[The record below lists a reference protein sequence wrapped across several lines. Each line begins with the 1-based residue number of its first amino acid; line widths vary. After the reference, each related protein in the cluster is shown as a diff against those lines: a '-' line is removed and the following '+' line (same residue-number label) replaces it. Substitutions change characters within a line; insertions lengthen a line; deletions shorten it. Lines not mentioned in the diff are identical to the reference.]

1 MSARRRKN
9 VDESILSHVVC
20 ADPREGVRAG
30 ILESLAL
37 SIGAVPE
44 IRNQDTEKGGA
55 RRGHLKARVFEGLRV
70 VTLSSYHGLGRVQGV
85 QGDQV
90 EVEDS
95 RLDPSSVD
103 SVKAADAEAGL
114 AAVIVISV
122 DGQPLDATPLV
133 AEHRLENGPGK
144 ARPLPLET
152 VARARRNPRNRL
164 ERRHRIRG
172 RLGATILRKVSVAKG
187 RNASSPTTSIPSLR
201 KQRLGKRRRHRSLR
215 TATKRSVLKRK
226 LKVPMLQL
234 MLRPRLR
241 AQWPRCS

>member
-1 MSARRRKN
+1 MAESFRR
-9 VDESILSHVVC
+9 S

-37 SIGAVPE
+37 PIKAVHKTE
-44 IRNQDTEKGGA
+44 NQGTAKEEA
-55 RRGHLKARVFEGLRV
+55 RREHLKARVFDGLRV
-70 VTLSSYHGLGRVQGV
+70 VTSSSCHDLGRVQGV

-90 EVEDS
+90 EVEDT
-95 RLDPSSVD
+95 RLDPD
-103 SVKAADAEAGL
+103 LAGPVKAADAEVGL
-114 AAVIVISV
+114 AAETVISV
-122 DGQPLDATPLV
+122 DGQPLDAIPLV
-133 AEHRLENGPGK
+133 AEHRLERGPGK
-144 ARPLPLET
+144 TRLLLLET
-152 VARARRNPRNRL
+152 VARARRNPRNRF
-164 ERRHRIRG
+164 ERRHRKRG
-172 RLGATILRKVSVAKG
+172 KLGAIILRRINVARE

-241 AQWPRCS
+241 VKWPRCS